1 MTLSVSRKTCC
12 RVFLKCTTPTKSGY
26 RHRHGIRRV
35 VVTGRGVVSCLG
47 VGADIVWQ
55 RLLKGRCGITSLDGK
70 EYDGIPCRVAGLIPR
85 GDKSGQLN
93 IDKVIEPSKQRTMSE
108 GSMYVLVAAEEALN
122 DARWKPVTEEDKIRT
137 GVAIGM
143 GLVGMKEIYQT
154 KEIMNQ
160 KGYKGVHP
168 HFLPKILVNMAA
180 GNVSVKFGLKGP
192 NHAVST
198 ACTTGLHSIGDACRF
213 IQHGDADVMIAGG
226 TEESPNPLSV
236 AGFSK
241 MRALSTRYNDN
252 PKQASRPFDRKRDGF
267 IMSEGAAVLVLEE
280 ISHALNRGATIYAEI
295 LGYGLSGDGH
305 HITAPSED
313 GNGAYRC
320 MNSALNDAQ
329 VESSQ
334 IEYVNAH
341 ATSTPLGDMAES
353 KAIMKCLGGNSNLRV
368 SSTKG
373 ATGHL
378 LGAAGSIETLFTV
391 MSCYSGKVPATLNLH
406 EPDTGIDLNYIAN
419 DSVDWTSKSS
429 KRIALTNSFG
439 FGGTNGC
446 LCISSFIQ

>member
-1 MTLSVSRKTCC
+1 
-12 RVFLKCTTPTKSGY
+12 
-26 RHRHGIRRV
+26 
-35 VVTGRGVVSCLG
+35 
-47 VGADIVWQ
+47 
-55 RLLKGRCGITSLDGK
+55 
-70 EYDGIPCRVAGLIPR
+70 
-85 GDKSGQLN
+85 
-93 IDKVIEPSKQRTMSE
+93 MSE

-122 DARWKPVTEEDKIRT
+122 DAKWKPVTEEDKIRT

-154 KEIMNQ
+154 KDMMNQ
-160 KGYKGVHP
+160 KGYKGVNP
-168 HFLPKILVNMAA
+168 FFLPKILVNMAA

-198 ACTTGLHSIGDACRF
+198 ACTTGLHSVGDACRF
-213 IQHGDADVMIAGG
+213 IQHGNADVMIAGG

-241 MRALSTRYNDN
+241 MRALSTSYNDN

-280 ISHALNRGATIYAEI
+280 LSHALNRGATIYAEI

-313 GNGAYRC
+313 GSGAYRC
-320 MNSALNDAQ
+320 MKTALNDAQ

-353 KAIMKCLGGNSNLRV
+353 KAIMQCLGRNTNLRV

-378 LGAAGSIETLFTV
+378 LGAAGSIEAFFTV
-391 MSCYSGKVPATLNLH
+391 MSCYSGKIPGTLNLY
-406 EPDTGIDLNYIAN
+406 EPNTGVGLNYIAN
-419 DSVDWTSKSS
+419 DSVDWISKSP